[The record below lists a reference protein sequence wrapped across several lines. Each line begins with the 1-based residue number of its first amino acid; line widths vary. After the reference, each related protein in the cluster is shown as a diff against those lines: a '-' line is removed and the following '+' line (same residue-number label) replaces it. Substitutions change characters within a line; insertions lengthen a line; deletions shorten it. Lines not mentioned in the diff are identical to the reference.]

1 MGVCHSEGK
10 KKKENKNNTEINKNI
25 NNEIPSGDNN
35 NNKVNL
41 KSGNKGCNT
50 NNKEYYIDLVN
61 SPINNEIKRTIKG
74 NQKLIDILKD
84 TLKINENI
92 DFEIELEN
100 NKVVKS
106 NKKEYEFNEIVK
118 EIFGSNI
125 PDIIKMKYLN
135 KGLDIP
141 ENVIKAYIDDNK
153 IIGSA
158 IIDNMETFGIITYD
172 INLKTI
178 SSYSYKISDYP
189 NLNNFNS
196 FTAYCNAKN
205 CLYFSGGESEISND
219 LDKTS
224 LKYNDFFSLDL
235 TTLNKDKL
243 IINELTNL
251 KEPRTWHSMIYV
263 PNKYIF
269 IVGGSNTK
277 SVELYDIDEKILTK
291 HSELNEIRCECTL
304 CLVNNM
310 YLYAF
315 FGFVLHQEYNNS
327 IERLNLLK
335 ENKKWEY
342 VNYEKKDGL
351 NLKLS
356 FFGVCYFKEDELL
369 LIGGNDNDN
378 EERYDYNYTLAKN
391 EEEKDIIKEF
401 DTELK
406 ENNIVFRDKLFLP
419 SEENKS
425 IIIPVTIGENIRVFI
440 SDNGKINVL
449 NQQYQIEN

>member
-10 KKKENKNNTEINKNI
+10 KKKENKNNTETVTIINE
-25 NNEIPSGDNN
+25 EIQKDDNN
-35 NNKVNL
+35 NIKL
-41 KSGNKGCNT
+41 KSGKKGLNM
-50 NNKEYYIDLVN
+50 NRKEYN
-61 SPINNEIKRTIKG
+61 INLINISTNDEIKRTIKG
-74 NQKLIDILKD
+74 SQTIINILVD
-84 TLKINENI
+84 LLNINVHS
-92 DFEIELEN
+92 DFELKFDN
-100 NKVVKS
+100 NKNIKA
-106 NKKEYEFNEIVK
+106 NKKDFEFDEIMK
-118 EIFGSNI
+118 EIFDNNI
-125 PDIIKMKYLN
+125 PEMINMKYTY
-135 KGLDIP
+135 KGLEIP
-141 ENVIKAYIDDNK
+141 ENVIKAYIDNNK
-153 IIGSA
+153 IIGSS
-158 IIDNMETFGIITYD
+158 IMDNMETFGIITYD
-172 INLKTI
+172 INLKI
-178 SSYSYKISDYP
+178 IASYSYNISDYP
-189 NLNNFNS
+189 VLNNFNN

-205 CLYFSGGESEISND
+205 YLYFSGGESEISND

-235 TTLNKDKL
+235 TTLNHDKL

-251 KEPRTWHSMIYV
+251 KEPRTWHSMIFV

-277 SVELYDIDEKILTK
+277 SVELYDIDEKTLIK

-315 FGFVLHQEYNNS
+315 FGFILHEEYNNS

-342 VNYEKKDGL
+342 VNYEKKEGL

-356 FFGVCYFKEDELL
+356 FFGVCYYKEDELL

-378 EERYDYNYTLAKN
+378 AERHDYEYIIAKN
-391 EEEKDIIKEF
+391 EEDKDIIKEY
-401 DTELK
+401 DSELK

-419 SEENKS
+419 SEENKF
-425 IIIPVTIGENIRVFI
+425 INIPVTIGENIRLFI

-449 NQQYQIEN
+449 NQQYQNEN

>member
-1 MGVCHSEGK
+1 MGICHSEGRT
-10 KKKENKNNTEINKNI
+10 KKENKNNTKTVTIINDEIEKRD
-25 NNEIPSGDNN
+25 DNN
-35 NNKVNL
+35 IKL
-41 KSGNKGCNT
+41 KSGKKNLNM
-50 NNKEYYIDLVN
+50 NHKEYNVN
-61 SPINNEIKRTIKG
+61 IINSSTNEEIKRTIKG
-74 NQKLIDILKD
+74 NQTIINILSD
-84 TLKINENI
+84 LLNINVHS
-92 DFEIELEN
+92 DFELEFDN
-100 NKVVKS
+100 NKNIKT
-106 NKKEYEFNEIVK
+106 NKKDFEFDEIMK
-118 EIFGSNI
+118 EIFDNNI
-125 PDIIKMKYLN
+125 PEIINIKYIY
-135 KGLDIP
+135 KGIDIP
-141 ENVIKAYIDDNK
+141 ENVIKAYRDNNK

-158 IIDNMETFGIITYD
+158 IMDNMETFGIITYD
-172 INLKTI
+172 INLKII

-189 NLNNFNS
+189 ALNNFNS

-235 TTLNKDKL
+235 TTLNNDQL
-243 IINELTNL
+243 IINELPNL
-251 KEPRTWHSMIYV
+251 KEPRTWHSMIFV

-277 SVELYDIDEKILTK
+277 SVELYDIDEKTLIK

-342 VNYEKKDGL
+342 VNYEKKEGL

-356 FFGVCYFKEDELL
+356 FFGVSYYKEDELL

-378 EERYDYNYTLAKN
+378 EERHDYNYIIAKN
-391 EEEKDIIKEF
+391 EEDKDIIKEF
-401 DTELK
+401 DCELK

-425 IIIPVTIGENIRVFI
+425 INIPVTIGDNIRIFI
-440 SDNGKINVL
+440 CDNGKINVL

>member
-10 KKKENKNNTEINKNI
+10 TKKENKNNTKTVTVINDEIEK
-25 NNEIPSGDNN
+25 GDDNN
-35 NNKVNL
+35 IKL
-41 KSGNKGCNT
+41 KSGKKSLNMNH
-50 NNKEYYIDLVN
+50 KEYN
-61 SPINNEIKRTIKG
+61 INLIKTSTNEEIKRTIKG
-74 NQKLIDILKD
+74 NQTIINILSD
-84 TLKINENI
+84 LLNINVHS
-92 DFEIELEN
+92 DFELEFDN
-100 NKVVKS
+100 NKNIKT
-106 NKKEYEFNEIVK
+106 NKKDFEFDEIMK
-118 EIFGSNI
+118 EIYDNNI
-125 PDIIKMKYLN
+125 PEIISMKYTY
-135 KGLDIP
+135 KGIDIP
-141 ENVIKAYIDDNK
+141 ENVIKAYIDNNK

-158 IIDNMETFGIITYD
+158 IMDNMETFGIITYD
-172 INLKTI
+172 INLKII

-189 NLNNFNS
+189 ALNNFNS

-235 TTLNKDKL
+235 TILNNDQL
-243 IINELTNL
+243 IINELPNL
-251 KEPRTWHSMIYV
+251 KEPRTWHSMIFV

-277 SVELYDIDEKILTK
+277 SVELYDIDEKTLIK

-342 VNYEKKDGL
+342 VNYEKKEGL

-356 FFGVCYFKEDELL
+356 FLGVCYYKEDELL

-378 EERYDYNYTLAKN
+378 EERHDYNYIIAKN
-391 EEEKDIIKEF
+391 EEDKDIIKEF
-401 DTELK
+401 DCELK

-425 IIIPVTIGENIRVFI
+425 INIPVTIGDNIRIFI
-440 SDNGKINVL
+440 CDNGKINVL